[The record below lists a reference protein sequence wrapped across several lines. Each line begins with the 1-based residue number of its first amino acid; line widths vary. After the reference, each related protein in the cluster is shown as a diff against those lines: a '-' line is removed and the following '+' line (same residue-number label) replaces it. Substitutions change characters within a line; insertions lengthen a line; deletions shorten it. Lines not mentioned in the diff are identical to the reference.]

1 MLLNPMCPYRRMSLD
16 LVSRFRDKTCRVRQV
31 LIDYTCWL
39 AVIVHVSWVQGES
52 TELLLWSFQVC
63 DLLFYSLSDL
73 LQLVAAIIYK
83 LQYIILSLSH
93 FRTKSPLIINL
104 QFPSYYPLILP
115 VNELNI
121 INYSKCFKIG
131 SPKIKL
137 NLGICK
143 NLFTNSFLAFYQC
156 IPSIYLRKFFFLF
169 FPHSFLKLY
178 IFILKSIFFKTR
190 ITKKNIFLNKF
201 PYYWWFNFTR
211 QDYTIHNQ
219 H

>member
-1 MLLNPMCPYRRMSLD
+1 M
-16 LVSRFRDKTCRVRQV
+16 
-31 LIDYTCWL
+31 
-39 AVIVHVSWVQGES
+39 
-52 TELLLWSFQVC
+52 LLWSFQVC

-121 INYSKCFKIG
+121 VNYSKCFKIG

-156 IPSIYLRKFFFLF
+156 IPSIYLRKFFFS
-169 FPHSFLKLY
+169 PSFLKLY
-178 IFILKSIFFKTR
+178 IFTLKKVSFFKTQILQSKTYFWTNLIIFDDLILHVR
-190 ITKKNIFLNKF
+190 II
-201 PYYWWFNFTR
+201 PS
-211 QDYTIHNQ
+211 TISIKQKHNPFALD
-219 H
+219 HPFDFFFSKATVLLLY